1 MCQQLKS
8 NLGIPYFF
16 PLLRILCFL
25 LLRLFKLYTML
36 CTLRSN
42 TIFLHSTLFLAIVC
56 LFYYSHNLYPFQP
69 CPSTFYMVL
78 LFSMFLS
85 SYLLQFVRVFFA
97 LAFFQHDNTIF
108 VRGTVYILNYLFPV
122 MSPLPPCLYL
132 FFGVLLILG
141 SKHFPSKLPF

>member
-1 MCQQLKS
+1 
-8 NLGIPYFF
+8 
-16 PLLRILCFL
+16 
-25 LLRLFKLYTML
+25 
-36 CTLRSN
+36 
-42 TIFLHSTLFLAIVC
+42 
-56 LFYYSHNLYPFQP
+56 
-69 CPSTFYMVL
+69 MVL

-141 SKHFPSKLPF
+141 SKHFPSKLPFWVGWLLPWFYPGFWPVSQYESY